1 MNIEVSEK
9 INASFARQGMMK
21 TLGAR
26 IDAIHPG
33 EVSLSMAI
41 TPLMAQQ
48 HGAVHAGA
56 TFALG
61 DSASGY
67 AALTVMQPSAE
78 VMTVEMKINLIAPA
92 IGTHLIAKGRVAKAG
107 KRLIVTQ
114 CDVVAEAEDGTQKTV
129 AILQGTMI
137 PVNDA

>member
-1 MNIEVSEK
+1 MNLETTEK
-9 INASFARQGMMK
+9 IEDSFARQGMMK

-26 IDAIHPG
+26 IDAIQTG
-33 EVSLSMAI
+33 EVRLSMAVA
-41 TPLMAQQ
+41 PMMAQQ

-67 AALTVMQPSAE
+67 AALTMMEPGAE
-78 VMTVEMKINLIAPA
+78 VMTVEMKINLVAPA
-92 IGTHLIAKGRVAKAG
+92 IGTRLIAKGRVAKAG

-137 PVNDA
+137 PVTNP